1 MVVNYNDII
10 NAIAKAEDVA
20 LYNARS
26 RAIELSNGCKPS
38 AADNEK
44 AIEIESWIQILTR
57 AAATIDEDTCLDDDI
72 IWEIIQ
78 NINEQNREV
87 DCDVSRTYSRHA
99 SSGGG
104 SNVPY
109 GYVERVLGLYVDNSN
124 PRKPVIR
131 IYVNPDTISGDGT
144 QADPFSA
151 IGGGG
156 GSGTVSNGT
165 QYRIAYYAATG
176 TTVSQG
182 NAITGSRV
190 LVSDANGVPAS
201 SSVTATVLAF
211 LDATSSIQTQLD
223 ARLLIGATAGG
234 ELAGTYPNPTV
245 LNSAVLAKILTG
257 FSAAAGTVA
266 ATDTILQAF
275 NKIVGNIAAIATP
288 SLQQVTDVGN
298 ITTNDL
304 IVKNVADE
312 SLTISPTSIV
322 IENAL
327 GVATITSPNLTV
339 GVEFQ
344 LPNKAAVVETFAML
358 SDITGGATNLGYTA
372 SPTNGIVTS
381 DTGTDATIPL
391 ADGTNA
397 GLLKPA
403 KFTVLENTSGTN
415 TGDNATNTTSNTY
428 ADGKVADAINNGTT
442 TIAPSQNAVFDAL
455 ALLKIEEINLQD
467 IGTALPASTY
477 TFVLEAKYARTI
489 NELTVDAGAGTCTL
503 TMNINGTPVTGISA
517 VSVSTTK
524 ATYTATAA
532 NSIAINDLVTIV
544 TSSNSGLENLQIT
557 VKTTRV

>member
-38 AADNEK
+38 AEANEK

-57 AAATIDEDTCLDDDI
+57 AAATIDQDTCLDDDI

-87 DCDVSRTYSRHA
+87 DCDVSRTYSKHA

-104 SNVPY
+104 SNVPSP
-109 GYVERVLGLYVDNSN
+109 YVEAIFGIGLRINNTNRS
-124 PRKPVIR
+124 KPIIE
-131 IYVNPDTISGDGT
+131 IYFDPSTISGDGT
-144 QADPFSA
+144 EADPYSA
-151 IGGGG
+151 IGGG
-156 GSGTVSNGT
+156 
-165 QYRIAYYAATG
+165 
-176 TTVSQG
+176 
-182 NAITGSRV
+182 
-190 LVSDANGVPAS
+190 
-201 SSVTATVLAF
+201 
-211 LDATSSIQTQLD
+211 
-223 ARLLIGATAGG
+223 
-234 ELAGTYPNPTV
+234 
-245 LNSAVLAKILTG
+245 
-257 FSAAAGTVA
+257 
-266 ATDTILQAF
+266 
-275 NKIVGNIAAIATP
+275 
-288 SLQQVTDVGN
+288 
-298 ITTNDL
+298 
-304 IVKNVADE
+304 
-312 SLTISPTSIV
+312 
-322 IENAL
+322 
-327 GVATITSPNLTV
+327 
-339 GVEFQ
+339 
-344 LPNKAAVVETFAML
+344 
-358 SDITGGATNLGYTA
+358 GGATNLGYTA